1 MQVVSASSTCISNV
15 AGYGRKILANLESS
29 CHHGATSEIEAAT
42 ALRQAAELSAAT
54 RRAGRWYATYLT
66 IYAVATFI
74 MCIAFGL
81 MGGKWGAVVLT
92 PIWML
97 LVAGL
102 SVWSA
107 RQRSAV
113 AGMGRIH
120 LSVIGSWGVA
130 WCVTVFV
137 GAFLFPH
144 TLAWW
149 VLGGVLTMIPPAIGA
164 VVVARR
170 TRR

>member
-1 MQVVSASSTCISNV
+1 MSDID
-15 AGYGRKILANLESS
+15 
-29 CHHGATSEIEAAT
+29 ATT

-54 RRAGRWYATYLT
+54 PRAGRWYTTYLT
-66 IYAVATFI
+66 VFAVATFA
-74 MCIAFGL
+74 MCVGFGL
-81 MGGKWGAVVLT
+81 VGGRWAAIVIT
-92 PIWML
+92 PIWVL
-97 LVAGL
+97 LVVAL
-102 SVWSA
+102 SIWAA

-120 LSVIGSWGVA
+120 AWVIGSWTVA
-130 WCVTVFV
+130 WGVTVFAGGFV
-137 GAFLFPH
+137 FPD

-149 VLGGVLTMIPPAIGA
+149 ILGGVLTAIPPVIGT